1 MDGDGE
7 AKGACPEVCAFCF
20 FCLAFFGTLAGYA
33 CLISAWAM
41 DPLGIYGGPGEW
53 KAEYDDRAKKTWASG
68 YCLVL
73 DRVITEKEKRKNTK
87 GQTKTI
93 YRGQVLVQRQSAD
106 ETDVAQRRLTAESLL
121 TCDFDDSTCG
131 FEYTADYEWT
141 RLSGPTPTNTVYSG
155 ATGPN
160 ADHTS
165 GSGYYMYVEASY
177 ENNPDVGPF
186 TLTSPTFAEC
196 VGEVNFY
203 YHLNG
208 AGMGT
213 LELEET
219 TDGTSWSTIWT
230 KSGDQ
235 GDSWQS
241 ATVSVT
247 TSYVS
252 QLRWV
257 GTTGS
262 DAYSDMAI
270 DDVDI
275 RSAPDRQFH
284 MGSVCFPTSIV
295 DRGFDGTTALAF
307 QWPHQAKV
315 RKPAGWRKGY
325 DAGYEEK
332 HEAKR
337 FVNKYDIEQIVTC
350 FWDKDDPSKAAMN
363 NDGGKG
369 WGKIR
374 TGIALAIA
382 GTALVSPGFL
392 FFCYICVGSCC
403 IKDRSEPHGE
413 PRSAMN
419 HARLMRARSFERA
432 RSFTS
437 RTNAPAPQPAPP
449 PPHVGPSSFSSGEE
463 IRIRSNGGTWCE
475 GVIQGLSN
483 DGYYTVRYTD
493 GSGFVEQYVA
503 ASRLRRV
510 QLQGNS
516 HPTCTSLDDARE
528 SDDVEGVE
536 RVAVAIDDA
545 AAGEFD
551 APSCDATAD
560 EFDAPSCGC

>member
-73 DRVITEKEKRKNTK
+73 DRVITKQVTTQGESS
-87 GQTKTI
+87 KT
-93 YRGQVLVQRQSAD
+93 YYQGQVLVQRQSAD

-131 FEYTADYEWT
+131 FEYTADYDWT
-141 RLSGPTPTNTVYSG
+141 RLSGPTPTNAVYSG

-275 RSAPDRQFH
+275 RSAPSSNDGCFVPTPAPTT
-284 MGSVCFPTSIV
+284 SAPTSTPLPIASPTTFPTSIV
-295 DRGFDGTTALAF
+295 HGTTALAF
-307 QWPHQAKV
+307 QWPHQAK
-315 RKPAGWRKGY
+315 KKKSDLGFYSAW
-325 DAGYEEK
+325 YEEK
-332 HEAKR
+332 QEARR
-337 FVNKYDIEQIVTC
+337 FVKKYDIEQIVTC

-463 IRIRSNGGTWCE
+463 ICIRSK
-475 GVIQGLSN
+475 GLEIP
-483 DGYYTVRYTD
+483 VR
-493 GSGFVEQYVA
+493 
-503 ASRLRRV
+503 RL
-510 QLQGNS
+510 
-516 HPTCTSLDDARE
+516 
-528 SDDVEGVE
+528 
-536 RVAVAIDDA
+536 
-545 AAGEFD
+545 
-551 APSCDATAD
+551 
-560 EFDAPSCGC
+560 